1 MTSKAT
7 PLVSINIPTFNSAAT
22 LEKTLKSIK
31 SQKYVNIEIILADGF
46 SKDDTVKIAKK
57 YGAKV
62 GYALAVGEA
71 RKLAFQL
78 SRGKY
83 IFYLDSDQT
92 IGPDVINKLVAEGER
107 GDWDAITIFEDSMI
121 LKNTYLEKVI
131 AYDKWIFHTLEDD
144 DAIMGAAIPR
154 FFRRS
159 ILAKIDWPVKLFMFE
174 HNAIYLE
181 TLRQGAKVKFRQD
194 IHFNHYEQNTLP
206 KYIKRFYHYG
216 QSYPI
221 CLKYYPK
228 AVLAH
233 SLPRRAYFSRR
244 AVSNPSLWV
253 GMITL
258 YLVKGVAAGFGALA
272 YLARGG
278 KDERTNELEK
288 RKNKDKK

>member
-1 MTSKAT
+1 MKKNQ
-7 PLVSINIPTFNSAAT
+7 PLVSVNIPTFNSAST
-22 LEKTLKSIK
+22 FEKTLKAIRA
-31 SQKYVNIEIILADGF
+31 QKYKNIEVVVVDGY

-57 YGAKV
+57 YKAKI

-71 RKLAFQL
+71 RKLAFEL
-78 SRGKY
+78 SKGKY

-92 IGPDVINKLVAEGER
+92 IEPNVIGKLVEECEMG
-107 GDWDAITIFEDSMI
+107 GWDAVTLFEDSII

-131 AYDKWIFHTLEDD
+131 AYDKWVFHSLEDD

-159 ILAKIDWPVKLFMFE
+159 ILAKITWPIKLFMFE

-181 TLRQGAKVKFRQD
+181 TLRVGAKVKFRPD
-194 IHFNHYEQNTLP
+194 IHFNHYEQNTLI

-244 AVSNPSLWV
+244 ALSDPLLWF
-253 GMITL
+253 GLIGL
-258 YLVKGVAAGFGALA
+258 YLVKGAAAGFGALA

-278 KDERTNELEK
+278 IDERTSAL
-288 RKNKDKK
+288 NKEQGQKK